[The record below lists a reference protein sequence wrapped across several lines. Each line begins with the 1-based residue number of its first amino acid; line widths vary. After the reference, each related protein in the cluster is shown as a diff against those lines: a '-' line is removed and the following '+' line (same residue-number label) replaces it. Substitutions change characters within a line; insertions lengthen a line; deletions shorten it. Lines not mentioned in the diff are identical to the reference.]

1 MTTTIEPELI
11 QKAADLL
18 WEADANA
25 TAIAPI
31 RDLLGTSTDID
42 AAYAIQQ
49 INTDRKIAEG
59 RRVSGRKIGV
69 TYAEAFSVLRA
80 TL

>member
-1 MTTTIEPELI
+1 MSVDPELI

-18 WEADANA
+18 WEADVSA
-25 TAIAPI
+25 TPIAPV

-49 INTDRKIAEG
+49 INTDRKIAAG
-59 RRVSGRKIGV
+59 MRVGS
-69 TYAEAFSVLRA
+69 EEQCEDL
-80 TL
+80 